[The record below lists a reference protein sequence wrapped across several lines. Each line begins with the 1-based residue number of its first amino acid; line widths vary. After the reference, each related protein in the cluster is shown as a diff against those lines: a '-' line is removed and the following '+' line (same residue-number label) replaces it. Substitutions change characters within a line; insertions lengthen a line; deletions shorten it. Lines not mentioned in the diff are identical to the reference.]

1 MIISIK
7 KSPNQIAIIGTICV
21 WILLLI
27 SFSFYSLLPQKKVY
41 KTVQIRLD
49 APVAAE
55 KSTFRESAPPK
66 LENTNNI
73 IEQKLESSSSTSKK
87 SEATTKASSV
97 QKKQQQAKAKPTVT
111 PKKEQVLQK
120 SVDELMS
127 EQLNAQ
133 KKKTAKEFDWS
144 QFDDIESV
152 DSSSVSSNNTSVNRV
167 NTFEGSAASASQ
179 GTNSQTVTSSNSN
192 NENVAVSDSTS
203 NRLSIIQS
211 TSYSQ
216 NAGNGVTSSATIQT
230 TSSNGKV
237 SLAMRDGTIRQLL
250 EPSMPII
257 ELSEAAAATVD
268 GSTAPFKITFVV
280 NADGRVPVNGIR
292 IPSSIVSSIVRQE
305 IASQISK
312 WRFQS
317 ASTDSQAIFEYKI
330 IKQ

>member
-1 MIISIK
+1 M
-7 KSPNQIAIIGTICV
+7 
-21 WILLLI
+21 
-27 SFSFYSLLPQKKVY
+27 
-41 KTVQIRLD
+41 
-49 APVAAE
+49 
-55 KSTFRESAPPK
+55 
-66 LENTNNI
+66 NTN
-73 IEQKLESSSSTSKK
+73 SKDVENRPGALLCHFFCRRYADK
-87 SEATTKASSV
+87 NTKDN
-97 QKKQQQAKAKPTVT
+97 K
-111 PKKEQVLQK
+111 
-120 SVDELMS
+120 
-127 EQLNAQ
+127 NQ
-133 KKKTAKEFDWS
+133 KKKTAEEFDWS
-144 QFDDIESV
+144 QFDNIESV
-152 DSSSVSSNNTSVNRV
+152 ESSSVSSNNTSVNRV
-167 NTFEGSAASASQ
+167 NTFEGNAASASQ

-216 NAGNGVTSSATIQT
+216 NAGNGVTSSVTIQT

-237 SLAMRDGTIRQLL
+237 SLEMSDGTIRQLL
-250 EPSMPII
+250 EPSKPII

-268 GSTAPFKITFVV
+268 GSTAPFKITF
-280 NADGRVPVNGIR
+280 ADGRVPVNGIR